1 MISLFLDTSS
11 VTYTIALIKNDNI
24 IYEKNGESY
33 NRLSDIILSE
43 IDSALKNANLSI
55 QDIDRL
61 YVVNGPGSFT
71 GIRIGLTFAKIVA
84 YALKKELVLLSKL
97 EMLATIENSQEIIV
111 PLIDARRGYVY
122 GAIYDKN
129 GNNLLKDQYIYLDE
143 LYDLCKKYDDVVYVS
158 EENIEKLSTIRPKF
172 DIIRLIK
179 RHNEVVSNVH
189 TCKPNYLKKTE
200 AEEKND
206 KRN

>member
-1 MISLFLDTSS
+1 
-11 VTYTIALIKNDNI
+11 
-24 IYEKNGESY
+24 
-33 NRLSDIILSE
+33 
-43 IDSALKNANLSI
+43 
-55 QDIDRL
+55 
-61 YVVNGPGSFT
+61 
-71 GIRIGLTFAKIVA
+71 
-84 YALKKELVLLSKL
+84 
-97 EMLATIENSQEIIV
+97 MLATIENSQEIIV

-206 KRN
+206 KKN